1 MQFLNFCSFCYF
13 FGMTEAERGEP
24 ELGLRE
30 RKKRQTRI
38 DLCMAARRLTVE
50 RGLDATTTDDIAKA
64 VGVSPR
70 TFFNYYD
77 TKLDAV
83 VGPVTEIGTPAARS
97 EFVAGGPSGVLLD
110 DVVWLY
116 ASGYE
121 PDDEVRES
129 ISLVA
134 EIIQTE
140 PRVLAG
146 FIAAGTQHEAAMA
159 ELLSARAG
167 AEVSAEFAALTAAL
181 MSTLS
186 TRGAMSLAAHPERS
200 VADALRAQCELALE
214 LFHRPDKR

>member
-1 MQFLNFCSFCYF
+1 M
-13 FGMTEAERGEP
+13 AEVTGGEP

-70 TFFNYYD
+70 TFFNYYE

-83 VGPVTEIGTPAARS
+83 VGPVTEIGTPAARA
-97 EFVAGGPSGVLLD
+97 EFISGGPSGVLID
-110 DVVWLY
+110 DVVTLY

-121 PDDEVRES
+121 PEDEVRES
-129 ISLVA
+129 ISFVA
-134 EIIQTE
+134 EIIKTE

-146 FIAAGTQHEAAMA
+146 FMAAGAQHEAALSELMTTRAGGAISA
-159 ELLSARAG
+159 ELAG
-167 AEVSAEFAALTAAL
+167 LTAGL
-181 MSTLS
+181 MSALA
-186 TRGAMSLAAHPERS
+186 TRAAMSLATHPARTL
-200 VADALRAQCELALE
+200 ADALRAQCALAAE
-214 LFHRPDKR
+214 LFHRPDNS